1 MIGYLS
7 GVVHGK
13 GEAWLLVVPKDGV
26 GYKVFVPADVL
37 LSAKEGGSVALFCH
51 HHFSQ
56 DTQSLYGFAD
66 RKDLEVFE
74 LLLTISGIGPK
85 AGLSILSRAKPS
97 EIEQAI
103 LKEDEDLFTAVSGLG
118 QKKAAR
124 IIVELK
130 PKLEAKGT
138 AVEPGAPT
146 GAVSD
151 LLRSLGYRRDEIQR
165 ALHEIPKDLES
176 DEERV
181 KWALRSLYR

>member
-7 GVVHGK
+7 GIVQGK
-13 GEAWLLVVPKDGV
+13 GENWVLVVPKDGV

-37 LSAKEGGSVALFCH
+37 LSAKEGEPIALFCH

-56 DTQSLYGFAD
+56 DSESLYGFAD
-66 RKDLEVFE
+66 RKDLELFE

-103 LKEDEDLFTAVSGLG
+103 MKEDEALFTAVSGLG

-130 PKLEAKGT
+130 PKLEARGT
-138 AVEPGAPT
+138 EVVPGAPT
-146 GAVSD
+146 GGVAD

-165 ALHEIPKDLES
+165 ALREIPKDLKS